1 MTAGVLLILD
11 NAVVAQAPYLRLEA
25 ANLIQANVPPT
36 VADDENAAP
45 LYLQAGAAI
54 AADKEFNAAESPINE
69 QGDVLREEVATFLAR
84 HVDGGR
90 KRRRGDRVAAV
101 QNGGAQPCSSLR
113 GDDRGDS
120 PDHTLFQREAQECT
134 ATWRFGARY
143 DVRC

>member
-1 MTAGVLLILD
+1 MTLLD
-11 NAVVAQAPYLRLEA
+11 RPRMSW
-25 ANLIQANVPPT
+25 LIQSGVFAV
-36 VADDENAAP
+36 
-45 LYLQAGAAI
+45 I
-54 AADKEFNAAESPINE
+54 AAMCGYFAAVELQPAFGLASSQQVKDFGVVRTGEICKAIFDIRNVGSAPVEIM
-69 QGDVLREEVATFLAR
+69 EVIKGC
-84 HVDGGR
+84 VDGGR